1 MYIQADKTF
10 LELNLMLQVV
20 KDYFNAHHDGT
31 MTDIVWSTAVSATAV
46 GGCIGA
52 IFGPTVANLFGRYS

>member
-1 MYIQADKTF
+1 
-10 LELNLMLQVV
+10 MLQVI
-20 KDYFNAHHDGT
+20 KDYFNAHHNGT

-52 IFGPTVANLFGRYS
+52 VVGPAVANLFGR